1 MYRDFA
7 SFASSLRTPVGNRE
21 FWLKYSV
28 CQSGGGYVCK
38 DDGDDDAGSVRDSSL
53 ISLSSSLH
61 FGFVFLAMADL

>member
-1 MYRDFA
+1 MYCDFA
-7 SFASSLRTPVGNRE
+7 SLASSLRTPVGNRE

-38 DDGDDDAGSVRDSSL
+38 DDDAGSVWDSSL
-53 ISLSSSLH
+53 ISLSSSLR